1 MRQKS
6 IRLLSIFFILF
17 LFSSFVYT
25 QNAVSQNHKNFLW
38 KVQSKTSAV
47 YLLGSIHFFK
57 KEVYPLD
64 KRIENAFDKSDILV
78 VEANID
84 DVSHIDLQK
93 LIEGSL
99 YPDNETLKGHV
110 SKATYELV
118 MKEIGELGIPTEFI
132 NKEKPWFLALTLTS
146 LELMKLGFDPTYGID
161 MHFLSKAGKKKVL
174 ELESVDYQINLL
186 SKFSDSDQEMFL
198 LYTLKDL
205 NTMGHQVDELTRA
218 WTYGDTKSM
227 ESIMIKGAVA
237 DKKMNSIYEK
247 LIYERNRNMV
257 SKIEEFLRTKGTYF
271 VVVGAGHLVGKKGI
285 IEMLRGKGYPVEQL

>member
-1 MRQKS
+1 MRQKGV
-6 IRLLSIFFILF
+6 RLLSIFFILF
-17 LFSSFVYT
+17 LFNSFVYT
-25 QNAVSQNHKNFLW
+25 QDTVPQNHKNFLW
-38 KVQSKTSAV
+38 KVQSKTSTI

-57 KEVYPLD
+57 KEGYPLD

-84 DVSHIDLQK
+84 DVSQIDLQK

-99 YPDNETLKGHV
+99 YPDNETLEGHV
-110 SKATYELV
+110 PKATYELV
-118 MKEIGELGIPTEFI
+118 MKEVGELGVPPEFI

-161 MHFLSKAGKKKVL
+161 MHFLSSAGKKKVL
-174 ELESVDYQINLL
+174 ELESVDYQIDLL

-227 ESIMIKGAVA
+227 ESITMKGAVS

-257 SKIEEFLRTKGTYF
+257 SKIEEFLRTKETYF